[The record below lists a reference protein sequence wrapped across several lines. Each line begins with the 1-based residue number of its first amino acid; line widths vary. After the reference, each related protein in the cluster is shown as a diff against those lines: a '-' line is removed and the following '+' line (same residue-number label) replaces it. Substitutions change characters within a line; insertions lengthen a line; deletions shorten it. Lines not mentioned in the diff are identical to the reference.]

1 MEDLSLPLTPDFDVW
16 AIRSQISS
24 AEILPGGDVEILWS
38 DGTRATYHRLL
49 LAENAT
55 DPDTLHPLSRE
66 TLKSPLDFPVD
77 LKATA
82 TTIAPSGALE
92 VAWSDGVVRGA
103 FHPGWLY
110 ANGWS
115 DKAAEGARPILWRAA
130 DLPTPPTVSGPEAL
144 EDDRLLHAFLC
155 NLRDHGVARLEG
167 LPQQDG
173 LLTTIVERIGTIR
186 ETNFGRTYTLAIQ
199 DDPTSNAYTPV
210 ALPQHMDLC
219 TRECPPGLQF
229 LYCRANDTS
238 GGDGLY
244 CDGYRIVE
252 DIRAADPETWEAMTT
267 IPWTYNNRAKGSAY
281 KASGPMVDLD
291 QAGEIAALRYET
303 WLRAPLVADLE
314 TQERAYMAYRRF
326 AERAQSDDYLMRVRY
341 KPGDLFAFDNRR
353 VLHGRSAYDAAGGAR
368 FIEGV
373 YADRDDLFSAIRV
386 LERKLAPA
394 GAP

>member
-1 MEDLSLPLTPDFDVW
+1 MKDLSLPLTPDFDTWPVT
-16 AIRSQISS
+16 AQIK
-24 AEILPGGDVEILWS
+24 AATILPGGHIELTWS
-38 DGTRATYHRLL
+38 DGRIATYHRLL

-55 DPDTLHPLSRE
+55 DADTLHPLSRE
-66 TLKSPLDFPVD
+66 TLKSPLDFPEG
-77 LKATA
+77 LKATKA
-82 TTIAPSGALE
+82 EIAPSGALE
-92 VAWSDGVVRGA
+92 ISWSDGTPRGA

-110 ANGWS
+110 AHGWTGTAPATP
-115 DKAAEGARPILWRAA
+115 KPILWRAA
-130 DLPTPPTVSGPEAL
+130 DLPEPATVSGRDAL
-144 EDDRLLHAFLC
+144 QDDRVFHKFLTS
-155 NLRDHGVARLEG
+155 LRDHGVARLEG

-173 LLTTIVERIGTIR
+173 LLVEIAERIGTIR

-244 CDGYRIVE
+244 CDGYRIAE
-252 DIRAADPETWEAMTT
+252 DIRAEEPDTWEAMTT
-267 IPWTYNNRAKGSAY
+267 IPWTYNNRAKTTSY

-291 QAGEIAALRYET
+291 EKGQIAALRYET
-303 WLRAPLVADLE
+303 WLRAPLVADLA
-314 TQERAYMAYRRF
+314 TQDRAYTAYRRF
-326 AERAQSDDYLMRVRY
+326 AERAQSDAYLMRVRY

-373 YADRDDLFSAIRV
+373 YADRDDLYSAIRV
-386 LERKLAPA
+386 IERRLTV
-394 GAP
+394 

>member
-1 MEDLSLPLTPDFDVW
+1 MEDLSLPLTPDFDTW
-16 AIRSQISS
+16 PLTAQIMA
-24 AEILPGGDVEILWS
+24 AEVMPGGHVQLTWS
-38 DGTRATYHRLL
+38 DGRVATYHRLL

-55 DPDTLHPLSRE
+55 DADTLHPLSRE
-66 TLKSPLDFPVD
+66 TLKSPLDFPEG
-77 LKATA
+77 LTA
-82 TTIAPSGALE
+82 TKAEIAPSGALE
-92 VAWSDGVVRGA
+92 VTWSDDLPRGA

-110 ANGWS
+110 AHGWS
-115 DKAAEGARPILWRAA
+115 AAARTTPQPILWRAA
-130 DLPTPPTVSGPEAL
+130 DLPEPATVSGPEAL
-144 EDDRLLHAFLC
+144 QDDAVFLQFLT

-173 LLTTIVERIGTIR
+173 LLIEIAERIGTIR

-244 CDGYRIVE
+244 CDGYRIAE
-252 DIRAADPETWEAMTT
+252 DIRAEDPDTWEAMTT
-267 IPWTYNNRAKGSAY
+267 IPWTYNNRAKTTSY

-291 QAGEIAALRYET
+291 ANGQITALRYET

-314 TQERAYMAYRRF
+314 TQERAYTAYRRF
-326 AERAQSDDYLMRVRY
+326 AERAQSDAYLMRVRY

-373 YADRDDLFSAIRV
+373 YADRDDLYSAIRV
-386 LERKLAPA
+386 IERSLPA
-394 GAP
+394 